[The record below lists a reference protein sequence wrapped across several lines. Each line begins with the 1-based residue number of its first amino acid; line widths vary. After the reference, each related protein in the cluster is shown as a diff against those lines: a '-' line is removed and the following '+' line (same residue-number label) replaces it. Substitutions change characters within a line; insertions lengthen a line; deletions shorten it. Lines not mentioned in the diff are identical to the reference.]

1 MTNLEQVTHTFHLV
15 AIVLSPAP
23 NNRIDILVQA
33 AGVVGQTSILTH
45 QVNEENFDFGK
56 LVLLLGLAQAR
67 ARPRVSNYFFMLE
80 DQVMLTR

>member
-1 MTNLEQVTHTFHLV
+1 MTNLEQVTHTFHHV
-15 AIVLSPAP
+15 ANVLSP

-33 AGVVGQTSILTH
+33 AGVVGQTRILTH
-45 QVNEENFDFGK
+45 QVNEENLDFGK

-67 ARPRVSNYFFMLE
+67 ACPRVLNYFFMLE